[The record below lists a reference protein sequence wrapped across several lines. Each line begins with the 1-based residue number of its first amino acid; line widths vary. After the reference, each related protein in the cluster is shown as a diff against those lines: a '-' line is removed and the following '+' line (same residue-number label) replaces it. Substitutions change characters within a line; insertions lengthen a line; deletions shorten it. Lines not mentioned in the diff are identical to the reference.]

1 MNKKSSPWAWVP
13 SLYFA
18 EGIPYVI
25 VMTVSVILY
34 KRMGI
39 SNTDIALYTG
49 WLYLPWVIK
58 PFWSPF
64 VDLVKTKRWW
74 IVGMQLLI
82 GAALACVALTIP
94 APDFF
99 RYTLAF
105 LWLIAFSSATHDIAA
120 DGFYM
125 LGLDS
130 GQQSFFVG
138 IRSTFYRIAMITGQG
153 LLIILAGQLEASTGL
168 EPMRI
173 TVNATTDKEAVYYP
187 SPSGQTTANRAQT
200 FVVNTSALNIPIKN
214 IDKNITDSLASY
226 AKASN
231 EAIGVIPKE
240 VKTAVEPSWWSVHVS
255 DPLGAFLKEKFGRV
269 QPNYSK
275 QKGNIGII
283 TVRLLQKPPAGE
295 EIVLNTDQTKGDN
308 GIKLITGERLTFTD
322 KNWNK
327 EALLLFQ
334 IDPNITA
341 SACAEFT
348 GRSGNIPFAWQITI
362 GIIAILFLALCVYHY
377 FRLPKPDSDKAV
389 RHEDKNFWN
398 EFFRT
403 FGSFFSKKYILPAL
417 GFILLFRLGE
427 AQLVKM
433 ASPFLLDSRD
443 LGGLGISTSEV
454 GLVYGTFGVLALVFG
469 GILGGILISRKG
481 LKAWILPMTL
491 AINIPHLSYV
501 YLSYA
506 MPENMAVIA
515 LCVAIEQF
523 GYGFGFT
530 AYTLFLIYFAEGENK
545 TAHYAI
551 CTGFMALGMMIPGM
565 VSGWI
570 QSIVGYEHFFVWIL
584 ICALPTF
591 LLLKFLP
598 IDPDFGKKKE

>member
-1 MNKKSSPWAWVP
+1 MNNKKSSPWAWVP

-25 VMTVSVILY
+25 VMTVSVIMY

-64 VDLVKTKRWW
+64 VDLIKTKRWW
-74 IVGMQLLI
+74 IVVMQLFI

-94 APDFF
+94 VPDFF

-125 LGLDS
+125 LGLNS
-130 GQQSFFVG
+130 GEQSFFVG

-153 LLIILAGQLEASTGL
+153 LLIILAGSLETSTGL
-168 EPMRI
+168 TPVNI
-173 TVNATTDKEAVYYP
+173 TVNATTEKGDSYYLL
-187 SPSGQTTANRAQT
+187 STMEIKQQT
-200 FVVNTSALNIPIKN
+200 FVISASTLNIPIQN
-214 IDKNITDSLASY
+214 IDKKVVDSLNNHV
-226 AKASN
+226 KTHN
-231 EAIGVIPKE
+231 ETIGVTPKE
-240 VKTAVEPSWWSVHVS
+240 IKIVSNPSWWSAHVS
-255 DPLGAFLKEKFGRV
+255 DPLTAFLKEKFGRAQTV
-269 QPNYSK
+269 FTE
-275 QKGNIGII
+275 KGNIGVL
-283 TVRLLQKPPAGE
+283 TVRLSQKPLVGE
-295 EIVLNTDQTKGDN
+295 EIVLNTDQIKGDA
-308 GIKLITGERLTFTD
+308 GIRLIVGERLTFTD
-322 KNWNK
+322 KNWDK

-334 IDPNITA
+334 IDPNINNNA
-341 SACAEFT
+341 SAQFI
-348 GRSGNIPFAWQITI
+348 GRSGNIPFAWQITV
-362 GIIAILFLALCVYHY
+362 GIIAVLFLALCVYHY
-377 FRLPKPDSDKAV
+377 FRLPYPDSDKPV
-389 RHEDKNFWN
+389 QHGNNQFWK
-398 EFFRT
+398 EFFGT
-403 FGSFFSKKYILPAL
+403 FGSFFSKKYIWPAL

-433 ASPFLLDSRD
+433 ASPFLLDSRN
-443 LGGLGISTSEV
+443 LGGLGLSTSEV
-454 GLVYGTFGVLALVFG
+454 GLVYGTIGVIALVVG

-481 LKAWILPMTL
+481 LKSWILPMTL
-491 AINIPHLSYV
+491 AINIPHLAYV

-506 MPENMAVIA
+506 MPENMVVIA

-551 CTGFMALGMMIPGM
+551 CTGFMALGMMLPGM
-565 VSGWI
+565 ISGWI
-570 QSIVGYEHFFVWIL
+570 QSIIGYDHFFVWIL
-584 ICALPTF
+584 ICAVPTF

-598 IDPDFGKKKE
+598 IDPEFGKKKR